1 MSVKKNVISAEDKL
15 AAALVPAEEQPY
27 QVPENWCW
35 TTIGNLNAYTSKSV
49 DPSESPEEIY
59 ELYSVPSSSSNY
71 PEIIV
76 GKEIG
81 STKQSVIKGDVL
93 LCKINPRINRVWKV
107 SDFTSHSSIASSE
120 WVIIRNNHLDPD
132 FLMHCFRSPY
142 FREYML
148 QNVSG
153 MGGSLMRAQPK
164 YVQTYPVPLS
174 PLPEQ
179 RRIVSHIESLFAQL
193 DEAKE
198 RAQAVIDSYEGRKA
212 SILHRAFTGELTAQL
227 AQQRVAE
234 WQSVSLKDV
243 VAGFKYGTSEKSDY
257 ANSGLPVLR
266 IPNVGDGI
274 IDFSDIKYLE
284 GDTDT
289 GNYVRENDVLII
301 RSNGSRDL
309 VGKCAIV
316 PSTEQQYAYASF
328 LIKIIPS
335 AKVLPDYLVLFLNS
349 ADARAQM
356 FAKAKSSA
364 GIHNINSKELGA
376 IQMPLPEAWEQQEIV
391 RIANELI
398 KKESAAKAAAEQAI
412 AQIETMKKSILAR
425 AFRGE
430 LGTNDPNDEPAIE
443 LLKRSLLAK
452 A

>member
-27 QVPENWCW
+27 QVPENWVWCRFGSI
-35 TTIGNLNAYTSKSV
+35 TKNYDYKRVPLSLRERLNHEKKYDYYGASGVIDKVQDYIFEDPLLLIGEDGANLLSR
-49 DPSESPEEIY
+49 
-59 ELYSVPSSSSNY
+59 
-71 PEIIV
+71 
-76 GKEIG
+76 
-81 STKQSVIKGDVL
+81 STPIA
-93 LCKINPRINRVWKV
+93 
-107 SDFTSHSSIASSE
+107 FIASGRY
-120 WVIIRNNHLDPD
+120 WVNNHAHVIGLTNCLLDYLNYYVNSID
-132 FLMHCFRSPY
+132 LSPY
-142 FREYML
+142 IT
-148 QNVSG
+148 
-153 MGGSLMRAQPK
+153 GSAQPK
-164 YVQTYPVPLS
+164 LTQDHLNDIPVPLV
-174 PLPEQ
+174 PRLEQ
-179 RRIVSHIESLFAQL
+179 QRIVNHIESLFSHL
-193 DEAKE
+193 DEAQE
-198 RAQAVIDSYEGRKA
+198 EAQAVIGSYEGRKA

-227 AQQRVAE
+227 AQQRGTE

-266 IPNVGDGI
+266 IPNIGDGI

-391 RIANELI
+391 GIANELI

-412 AQIETMKKSILAR
+412 DQIDTMKKSILAR

-430 LGTNDPNDEPAIE
+430 LGTNDPNDEPAIG
-443 LLKRSLLAK
+443 LLKRSLEAR